1 MDSIKFDA
9 VWVIHCIED
18 EDRLKNIEYQKE
30 NNQWLKDNLQINLT
44 CRFSHSDLFANSL
57 LLSNSSRYVSNGS
70 EVNLCRE
77 FYKIIKTSY
86 LQGFNH
92 ICIFEDDFSLIKE
105 SIFMEYLKNIP
116 EDFDIIQL
124 SYLFEYCPHQIED
137 ILLNENKFFIKLDF
151 GCWSNCGL
159 CLSKKGMKYFID
171 AIDKEFL
178 AADIPIFESQNNNPY
193 YGKTNTGKGLNHYIP
208 NIPLIYLDGKD
219 SRVQTENKEKLYKH
233 YKLMDKKHY
242 NIYNNSTN

>member
-9 VWVIHCIED
+9 VWVIHCVED

-44 CRFSHSDLFANSL
+44 CRFSHSTLFANSL

-86 LQGFNH
+86 LQGLNY

-137 ILLNENKFFIKLDF
+137 ILLNENKFIKLDF

-171 AIDKEFL
+171 TIDKEFL
-178 AADIPIFESQNNNPY
+178 AADIPIFESQNSNPY

-219 SRVQTENKEKLYKH
+219 SRVQTEDKEKLYKH
-233 YKLMDKKHY
+233 YKLVDKKHY
-242 NIYNNSTN
+242 NIYNSTN

>member
-1 MDSIKFDA
+1 MKNYLVEIF
-9 VWVIHCIED
+9 D
-18 EDRLKNIEYQKE
+18 ED
-30 NNQWLKDNLQINLT
+30 
-44 CRFSHSDLFANSL
+44 
-57 LLSNSSRYVSNGS
+57 
-70 EVNLCRE
+70 
-77 FYKIIKTSY
+77 Y
-86 LQGFNH
+86 L
-92 ICIFEDDFSLIKE
+92 E
-105 SIFMEYLKNIP
+105 NIP